1 MRALLLV
8 LCACGGGSATKPA
21 EPKSP
26 APPSTQPGTA
36 QATITPAVFCDR
48 FLVLQQANC
57 APFVGMK
64 MTRDE
69 CVTELTKMMNDPPQA
84 TFMTQTG
91 NCMVGFQDCGG
102 VMQCLASLGPK
113 ADDLRA
119 CHDEAPGK
127 AVGMPKAEWDK
138 RNGANITKFSQAH
151 STKDLPLEVCTID
164 AETDLLAT
172 LACEDGTRPIAGHE
186 AAETARVGNVGKG
199 GRCGSIIDLY
209 RVKCPEA
216 TYELFVD
223 GYVCPQ

>member
-8 LCACGGGSATKPA
+8 LCACGGGGSATKPA

-26 APPSTQPGTA
+26 ASPSAPTA
-36 QATITPAVFCDR
+36 QGKITPEVFCDR
-48 FLVLQQANC
+48 FLVLQKQGCEAF
-57 APFVGMK
+57 ASMQ

-69 CVTELTKMMNDPPQA
+69 CVGELGKAMSDPQEA
-84 TFMTQTG
+84 TFMSQTAT
-91 NCMVGFQDCGG
+91 CIVGFQTCGD
-102 VMQCLASLGPK
+102 VVKCLASLGP
-113 ADDLRA
+113 DEEHLRA
-119 CHDEAPGK
+119 CHDDDPGK
-127 AVGMPKAEWDK
+127 AVAMPKAEWAK
-138 RNGANITKFSQAH
+138 RNGANITKFSQAR
-151 STKDLPLEVCTID
+151 STKDLPLEVCTIK
-164 AETDLLAT
+164 AETELLAA
-172 LACEDGTRPIAGHE
+172 LACEDGTRPIDGNE